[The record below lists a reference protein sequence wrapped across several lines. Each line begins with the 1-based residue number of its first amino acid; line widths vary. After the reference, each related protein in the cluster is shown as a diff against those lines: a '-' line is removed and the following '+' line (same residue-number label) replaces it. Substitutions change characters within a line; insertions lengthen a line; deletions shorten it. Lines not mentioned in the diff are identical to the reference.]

1 MRAFCRALLLFA
13 AVSSLLVLVSA
24 GQASAH
30 TGFESSDPVD
40 GATVEVAVGEVTIAF
55 SGAAD
60 PAGEGFVVLDPSG
73 TIRTPDT
80 VTADA
85 EQLRWTLGFN
95 PPLADGVV
103 GVRWTVQAPDAHP
116 ISGSFS
122 FTVTAAAPAEAATA
136 TDTGSESEQT
146 QANTEAPGTGTGDID
161 GDLVASPSE
170 PETVGVAQAA
180 APDDDPA
187 SEGSDL
193 ASEGTDLDAFLQQ
206 ADPSVPNA
214 EGLGAFGR
222 LLGFVGT
229 MLGIGGLCF
238 ASVVVRNHRRDLRS
252 VLKAVRYAAMV
263 VVIGTAIDLVAHLAV
278 ANNGW
283 GNVATVDAIESVAV
297 SAFGLAVG
305 LRMAAGVLLFAAAKV
320 THKQIGRVEHMVQER
335 ELVLAGGASPTLH
348 GDQWLETNT
357 GMPEDDRFWDGSAD
371 RDRWSA
377 NLAELQRSVL
387 AESPGDGFS
396 PPAGG
401 EDRAISVASVVA
413 VLVLLAS
420 FTFDGHTVT
429 EGNRFV
435 TGAVD
440 MVHVVAA
447 SIWAGGVVAFAVVL
461 WRRYRRGERL
471 NGLEMALRFSVIA
484 GAALAVAG
492 VAGTVLAAIILD
504 SVPELWTT
512 PWGRLL
518 MAKTAA
524 VIAAASLGSYNHFVV
539 IPWMNAH
546 PGDDARSVRIRN
558 TATGEAILLVVVIAV
573 TAFLVGASS
582 QP

>member
-1 MRAFCRALLLFA
+1 MFLSAAL
-13 AVSSLLVLVSA
+13 SSILVLVGA
-24 GQASAH
+24 GPASAH

-40 GATVEVAVGEVTIAF
+40 GTTVEVAVDEVTIAF
-55 SGAAD
+55 SGAAE
-60 PAGEGFVVLDPSG
+60 PAGEGFVVLDPLG
-73 TIRTPDT
+73 TVRTPDT
-80 VTADA
+80 VAADA

-95 PPLADGVV
+95 PPLTDGVV

-122 FTVTAAAPAEAATA
+122 FTVTAAAPTETAASVGSGSEQAQATTTAPATA
-136 TDTGSESEQT
+136 TVDTDG
-146 QANTEAPGTGTGDID
+146 NLEASSSDP
-161 GDLVASPSE
+161 LAA
-170 PETVGVAQAA
+170 GVAQAA
-180 APDDDPA
+180 AQGDSPA
-187 SEGSDL
+187 TEGSDL
-193 ASEGTDLDAFLQQ
+193 ASEGADLDGFLQQ
-206 ADPSVPNA
+206 TDPSVPNA
-214 EGLGAFGR
+214 AGVGAFGR

-238 ASVVVRNHRRDLRS
+238 AAVVVRSHRRDLRS
-252 VLKAVRYAAMV
+252 VLKAVRFAAAV
-263 VVIGTAIDLVAHLAV
+263 VVTGTVIDLVAHLAV

-283 GNVATVDAIESVAV
+283 GNVLAVDAVESVAV

-305 LRMAAGVLLFAAAKV
+305 LRMTAGVLLFAAAKV
-320 THKQIGRVEHMVQER
+320 THKHLGRVEHLLPER
-335 ELVLAGGASPTLH
+335 DLVLASGPSPTIH
-348 GDQWLETNT
+348 GDQRLAPDA
-357 GMPEDDRFWDGSAD
+357 GPPDDDRFWEDWAD
-371 RDRWSA
+371 WDRWSA
-377 NLAELQRSVL
+377 DIGELRRPVPAEHPI
-387 AESPGDGFS
+387 EHGFS
-396 PPAGG
+396 PSAAA
-401 EDRAISVASVVA
+401 EDQAISIGSAVA

-435 TGAVD
+435 TAAVD

-461 WRRYRRGERL
+461 WRRYRRGEPL

-504 SVPELWTT
+504 SVSELWTT

-524 VIAAASLGSYNHFVV
+524 VVAAASLGSFNHFVV

-546 PGDDARSVRIRN
+546 PDDDARSVRIRN
-558 TATGEAILLVVVIAV
+558 TATGEAILLIVVIAV

>member
-1 MRAFCRALLLFA
+1 MLLFA
-13 AVSSLLVLVSA
+13 ALSSILVLASA
-24 GQASAH
+24 GPASAH

-40 GATVEVAVGEVTIAF
+40 GATVEVAVDEVTMAF
-55 SGAAD
+55 SGAAE
-60 PAGEGFVVLDPSG
+60 PAGGGFVVLDPSG
-73 TIRTPDT
+73 TLRTPDT

-122 FTVTAAAPAEAATA
+122 FTVTVAATA
-136 TDTGSESEQT
+136 ETATGSESAQP
-146 QANTEAPGTGTGDID
+146 QATTAAPDAGPGDTD
-161 GDLVASPSE
+161 GDVVASSSE
-170 PETVGVAQAA
+170 PVTAGVAQAV
-180 APDDDPA
+180 APGDDPV

-193 ASEGTDLDAFLQQ
+193 ASEGADLEAFLQQ

-214 EGLGAFGR
+214 EEVGAFGR

-238 ASVVVRNHRRDLRS
+238 AAVVVRNHRRDHRS
-252 VLKAVRYAAMV
+252 VLKAVRYAAAV
-263 VVIGTAIDLVAHLAV
+263 VVIGTVIDLVAHLAV

-283 GNVATVDAIESVAV
+283 GNVLAVDAVESVAV

-320 THKQIGRVEHMVQER
+320 THKQIGRVEHLVQER

-357 GMPEDDRFWDGSAD
+357 GMAEDDRFWDDSAD
-371 RDRWSA
+371 RDPWSA
-377 NLAELQRSVL
+377 DLGELRRSVL

-396 PPAGG
+396 PPAAG

-429 EGNRFV
+429 EGNRFF

-504 SVPELWTT
+504 SVSELWTT

-546 PGDDARSVRIRN
+546 PNDDARSVRIRN
-558 TATGEAILLVVVIAV
+558 TATGEAILLIVVIAV